1 MQPPLLSVMI
11 VNWNTR
17 EMTLECLRSVYAE
30 TRETAFEVILVDNA
44 SHDGSA
50 QAIAAEFPQVALMA
64 EDQNHGFAHATNISV
79 AKARGQYVLLLNSD
93 TVVQNGAID
102 RLVEFAQ
109 KRPEAKIWG
118 GRTLFADGSLNPT
131 SAWGKITPWSL
142 LCMASGIAAAFPNS
156 ETLNPECYGGWQR
169 DSERR
174 VDIVQ
179 GAFFLIEKEFWDELS
194 GFDPAFFMYG
204 EEADLCHRARAL
216 GADPVITPAAQI
228 LHYGG
233 QSSTMLSQ
241 KIIYALGGR
250 IGLINRHFSLGWRG
264 YGRFMMRLWAGWR
277 ALAYGIAARFS
288 ARFTE
293 PAKHWGTAWRRR
305 AEWRDGP
312 AKKQLD

>member
-1 MQPPLLSVMI
+1 MTPPLLSVMI

-44 SHDGSA
+44 SRDGSA
-50 QAIAAEFPQVALMA
+50 QAIAAEFPQVNLMA

-79 AKARGQYVLLLNSD
+79 VKARGHYVLLLNSD

-118 GRTLFADGSLNPT
+118 GRTVFADGSLNPT

-156 ETLNPECYGGWQR
+156 EKLNPECYGGWQR

-179 GAFFLIEKEFWDELS
+179 GAFFLIEKAFWDELG

-204 EEADLCHRARAL
+204 EEADLCHRALAL
-216 GADPVITPAAQI
+216 GADPVITPDAQV

-241 KIIYALGGR
+241 KIIYVLGGR
-250 IGLINRHFSLGWRG
+250 IGLINRHFAPRWRG

-288 ARFTE
+288 GRFAE